1 MSLGK
6 LDGITQLLP
15 DVDDIIPYIESV
27 NQGIKRLNEFPLSL
41 RLIKEAHKTLMT
53 GARTTHRSNP
63 GNFRESQNWIGGTNL
78 NNAIFVPPPVE
89 EMNRSMGE
97 LEKFI
102 HIDDHILPILKAG
115 IIHGQF
121 ETIHPFLDGNGR
133 TGRLLITKN

>member
-1 MSLGK
+1 ML
-6 LDGITQLLP
+6 
-15 DVDDIIPYIESV
+15 
-27 NQGIKRLNEFPLSL
+27 F
-41 RLIKEAHKTLMT
+41 
-53 GARTTHRSNP
+53 
-63 GNFRESQNWIGGTNL
+63 
-78 NNAIFVPPPVE
+78 FVPPPVE
-89 EMNRSMGE
+89 EMNHSMGE

>member
-1 MSLGK
+1 MFTLRLRCKRNFEIKLGNLIKQPSSYTVYIPQSFPPAGGLKFSAKLINKTSQATLSLGK

-53 GARTTHRSNP
+53 DARTTHRSNP

-78 NNAIFVPPPVE
+78 NNAIFCPSPC
-89 EMNRSMGE
+89 
-97 LEKFI
+97 
-102 HIDDHILPILKAG
+102 
-115 IIHGQF
+115 
-121 ETIHPFLDGNGR
+121 
-133 TGRLLITKN
+133 